1 MSIIAFNPDL
11 RVAKLKWERADQDVL
26 FRGPF
31 GVQAM
36 NTAAPLW
43 RASVVFDLLDQVEAG
58 AYQALVMQLSG
69 ARNNLEMW
77 NLGRPQP
84 LGTMRGSPTLA
95 TAASIGATTLSISNV
110 GEAGKTLKQG
120 DYLGVGTLH
129 TQQVL
134 MVVADTTL
142 DGSGAGTLSI
152 SPALRFAQPS
162 GSVVVWDKPKALFRQ
177 QTVTSG
183 WEYERTT
190 ASGLSLD
197 LLEDWRP

>member
-1 MSIIAFNPDL
+1 MSIITFNSSL

-43 RASVVFDLLDQVEAG
+43 RASIMFDLLDEIEAG
-58 AYQALVMQLSG
+58 AYQSLVMQLSG
-69 ARNNLEMW
+69 ARNNLELW
-77 NLGRPQP
+77 NLGRPEP
-84 LGTMRGSPTLA
+84 LGTMRGSPTLTA
-95 TAASIGATTLSISNV
+95 TASVGAISLSLSA
-110 GEAGKTLKQG
+110 AGQANTTLKQG

-129 TQQVL
+129 TQQVV
-134 MVVADTTL
+134 MVVSDVTL
-142 DGSGAGTLSI
+142 DGTGLGTVSV
-152 SPALRFAQPS
+152 SPAMRFTQAS
-162 GSVVVWDKPKALFRQ
+162 GSAVVWDKPKALFRQ
-177 QTVTSG
+177 QTVTNG

-190 ASGLSLD
+190 LNGMSLD